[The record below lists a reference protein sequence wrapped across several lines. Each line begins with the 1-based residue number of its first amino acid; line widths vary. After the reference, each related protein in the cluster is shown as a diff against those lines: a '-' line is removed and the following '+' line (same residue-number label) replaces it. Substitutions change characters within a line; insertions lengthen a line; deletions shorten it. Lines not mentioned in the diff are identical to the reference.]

1 MTSAFEKRLQ
11 DLQADL
17 APVPAAMRGL
27 PQWLVWKYVQKA
39 PGAKPAKM
47 PYYVNGQLRGWPNG
61 KPKNGEPTEAQPQAG
76 QGDELDRA
84 HLVSFDEAVA
94 AVAARPAWAGVGF
107 AFLPGD
113 GLVGIDVDHAVDLDT
128 GEISELCQ
136 LVLGLCPSYAETS
149 VSGTGLHVIG
159 LGATEKFKDDLIGLE
174 VYAGSQFFTVTGRAW
189 PGHPAECQPISAF
202 ALQTMKTLVEKS
214 KREQADAKAA
224 EKAAAA
230 PPAPA
235 AAPAPQVAARNAP
248 ASSGRKGEDFQTV
261 NAAALAD
268 LQRWV
273 PQIFPAA
280 KYRLAP
286 EGGPNGTPGW
296 GYRITSEQLG
306 RSLQEDLGI
315 YPKGCYDF
323 GEERGKSAID
333 LAVQYRGMTPKD
345 ALHWLAGLLG
355 VPLSKPTRQRAAG
368 GDGGGRRPEPPPEG
382 AAPRGEAAGPVA
394 GANAAEGDPR
404 DDGADDSAH
413 EGEGGDGDDEATADG
428 KPRKPRKKVPQW
440 KLDELFGDYA
450 YQFGSDVV
458 WCISRRESMKVSD
471 LRHTYGGD
479 AVKVWMGHAD
489 RRMVYKEQVVF
500 EPGKELDEACINL
513 FAGLALEPAE
523 GDCQPM
529 LDLLHWLCAQSE
541 ADGMDAKAVAN
552 WVLKWIAMQLQ
563 QLGTKMQS
571 ALVFHGPQGTG
582 KNLFFDVI
590 RDYFGDYGVMVGQHE
605 LDDKFNTWLSGRM
618 FIVGD
623 EVVSRQEMYHSKN
636 RLKWMISQDKKIP
649 IRAMHQDVRFES
661 NHVNLVF
668 LSNEAQPLA
677 LEEGD
682 RRFMVI
688 HTPRKDFEGLYARVR
703 TFLAEG
709 GAAKFLRYLLALDL
723 GDFEPGTVPPETRA
737 KRELIELGYDASER
751 FVHEWLAGYLELPQC
766 VCSAEQLYT
775 VYRRWA
781 DSAGEKWPGS
791 QAQFTSKVKAFVQ
804 KRVEMGEDGKPLDPA
819 LSYRIFTCPDGLKG
833 RKSFR
838 CWVPRGCGPREDIV
852 GSGNPED
859 AEADEFKAYPTQGH
873 WAKSCMDD
881 FEKVARGFM
890 RRHQEGPDEA

>member
-1 MTSAFEKRLQ
+1 MSAFEKRLQ
-11 DLQADL
+11 DLQAEL
-17 APVPAAMRGL
+17 ASVPAAMRDL
-27 PQWLVWKYVQKA
+27 PQWLVWRYVQKA

-47 PYYVNGQLRGWPNG
+47 PYYANGQLRGWPKG
-61 KPKNGEPTEAQPQAG
+61 KPKDGKPTEAQPQAG

-84 HLVSFDEAVA
+84 HLVSFDVA
-94 AVAARPAWAGVGF
+94 LAAAAARPMWAGVGF
-107 AFLPGD
+107 AFLPDD
-113 GLVGIDVDHAVDLDT
+113 GLIGIDVDHAIDRDT
-128 GEISELCQ
+128 GEISELCA
-136 LVLGLCPSYAETS
+136 LVLGLCPSYAELS

-159 LGATEKFKDDLIGLE
+159 LGNSDKFKDDLIGLE
-174 VYAGSQFFTVTGRAW
+174 VYAGSQFFTVTGKAW
-189 PGHPAECQPISAF
+189 AGHPLECRPITGF
-202 ALQTMKTLVEKS
+202 ALQTMRALVEKS
-214 KREQADAKAA
+214 KKEQADAKAA
-224 EKAAAA
+224 ERAAAT
-230 PPAPA
+230 PPAPVA
-235 AAPAPQVAARNAP
+235 SAPAPTSNVRQLPARE
-248 ASSGRKGEDFQTV
+248 GRKGEDFQRV
-261 NAAALAD
+261 NSAALANMGP
-268 LQRWV
+268 WV
-273 PQIFPAA
+273 LTLFPNARPYSNA
-280 KYRLAP
+280 Q
-286 EGGPNGTPGW
+286 GGS
-296 GYRITSEQLG
+296 GYRVASADVPSRTTQTEEELAIMS
-306 RSLQEDLGI
+306 SGI
-315 YPKGCYDF
+315 QDF
-323 GEERGKSAID
+323 GTEEKLSAVD
-333 LAVQYRGMTPKD
+333 LVMRERRCGPAE
-345 ALHWLAGLLG
+345 ALRWLADVLG
-355 VPLSKPTRQRAAG
+355 VTISKPTRQRAAG
-368 GDGGGRRPEPPPEG
+368 GDGGGRRPEPPPE
-382 AAPRGEAAGPVA
+382 AAAGRHEAAGPGGRA
-394 GANAAEGDPR
+394 DSTEGDPR
-404 DDGADDSAH
+404 GDGADEPPH
-413 EGEGGDGDDEATADG
+413 EGEGGDDGDGDAPAD
-428 KPRKPRKKVPQW
+428 RKRKKVPQW
-440 KLDELFGDYA
+440 KLDELFRDYA

-479 AVKVWMGHAD
+479 AVKVWMGHAE

-500 EPGKELDEACINL
+500 EPGKELDEKFINL
-513 FAGLALEPAE
+513 FAGLALTPAGE
-523 GDCQPM
+523 GTEAECQPM

-541 ADGMDAKAVAN
+541 ADGMDAKAVAA

-661 NHVNLVF
+661 NYVNLVF

-688 HTPRKDFEGLYARVR
+688 HTPRKDYEGLYARVR
-703 TFLAEG
+703 AFLADG
-709 GAAKFLRYLLALDL
+709 GAAKFLAYLLKVDL

-751 FVHEWLAGYLELPQC
+751 FVHEWLTGYLELPLC
-766 VCSAEQLYT
+766 VCTSEQLYS

-781 DSAGEKWPGS
+781 DVAGEKWPGS

-804 KRVEMGEDGKPLDPA
+804 KRVEMGADGKPLEPA
-819 LSYRIFTCPDGLKG
+819 LDYRVFTCPDSLKG
-833 RKSFR
+833 RKSYR
-838 CWVPRGCGPREDIV
+838 CWVPRGCGPRDDLV
-852 GSGNPED
+852 GKGDDPEG
-859 AEADEFKAYPTQGH
+859 DEFKAYPTAGH

-881 FEKVARGFM
+881 FDKVARGFL
-890 RRHQEGPDEA
+890 RRPHQDGDAD